1 MAVTSKGIPIRGF
14 NEYMEIVSDFADGL
28 GQDLCLFRGQPCDKP
43 LVPNLGRLGL
53 ENIRQYEADIFAD
66 FAKRY
71 RPYCPKTCDNDF
83 DLLALGQHF
92 GLPTRLMDWTESALV
107 GLWFATETDIT
118 DHHSVVWMF
127 SPAPEDILDTKEPSP
142 FEVNSTR
149 VFCPN
154 HISARITS
162 QSGWF
167 TCHHLKENDRFLR
180 FERLKKYH
188 EKLIKIEVPRTTFP
202 EIRVKLNMLGVNA
215 ATVYPDLS
223 GLARHLKW
231 KHLKAERF

>member
-1 MAVTSKGIPIRGF
+1 MGVATKGIPIGGF
-14 NEYMEIVSDFADGL
+14 NEYIEIVSDFADGI
-28 GQDLCLFRGQPCDKP
+28 GQDLSLFRGQPCDKP
-43 LVPNLGRLGL
+43 LIPHLGRLGL
-53 ENIRQYEADIFAD
+53 ADIGRYEAEIFAD
-66 FAKRY
+66 FVRRY
-71 RPYCPKTCDNDF
+71 QPYSTRTYTNDF

-92 GLPTRLMDWTESALV
+92 GLPTRLLDWTESALV
-107 GLWFATETDIT
+107 ALWFATESDIE
-118 DHHSVVWMF
+118 DPHSVVWMF
-127 SPAPEDILDTKEPSP
+127 SPESEDILDTKQRNP
-142 FEVNSTR
+142 FTVGSTK

-154 HISARITS
+154 HISARITA

-180 FERLKKYH
+180 FERLKKYN
-188 EKLIKIEVPRTTFP
+188 EKLIKIEIPKGAFP
-202 EIRVKLNMLGVNA
+202 EIRVKLNMLGINA